1 MRILKTG
8 VTDLLPVVS
17 QTCTVPLSTFT
28 NTILLSELDC
38 LFISETAN
46 WAAFWTYESFKFF
59 KGLGAPTNDARMGTH
74 DPSRH
79 KKNRDFCL
87 TFMIPITV
95 LGVDRSAC
103 IWGCGLTHAKNH
115 NTSYYVFAHASGR
128 ASCSRVAGSADE
140 LDHGVSSAQ
149 NKCSRDQQPSC
160 SGYEDS
166 IFRPSAKTSR
176 KRF

>member
-1 MRILKTG
+1 MWSIKSKAVQDFLSTVTESAYPDRIYSTFAKLYGSLYIQAQNYAHIKTG

-95 LGVDRSAC
+95 LGVD
-103 IWGCGLTHAKNH
+103 
-115 NTSYYVFAHASGR
+115 
-128 ASCSRVAGSADE
+128 
-140 LDHGVSSAQ
+140 
-149 NKCSRDQQPSC
+149 
-160 SGYEDS
+160 
-166 IFRPSAKTSR
+166 
-176 KRF
+176 